1 MSSEGKRGDR
11 KRERRSQTKAVLKK
25 EKKMGCPKCG
35 YSGHSTVYHWGTG
48 ETECGKCRHD
58 YVVNKKPKEERS
70 EFFGFPL
77 FDSGKE
83 IRFSKDVWVSPNGK
97 TSMFRPVGGERK
109 GSISPLLGDDSVV
122 DHNLRTIGRIDG
134 NGYFVPSWRV

>member
-1 MSSEGKRGDR
+1 MS
-11 KRERRSQTKAVLKK
+11 
-25 EKKMGCPKCG
+25 CPKCG
-35 YSGHSTVYHWGTG
+35 YGGHNKVYHWGTS
-48 ETECGKCRHD
+48 ETECERCRHD
-58 YVVNKKPKEERS
+58 YVPDRKSKKEES
-70 EFFGFPL
+70 SSFAFPL
-77 FDSGKE
+77 FNSGKE
-83 IRFSKDVWVSPNGK
+83 VRYTNDVWVGPNGK